1 MSSWPLLS
9 LNGRWHQDG
18 LVFVSTSQASA
29 SALDLSLSS
38 GAMLV
43 EHGTMSLALRRLNKP
58 ASQPVSQPALRP
70 AGRSADRQATNEV
83 CCRWWKMHINYHSSP
98 FHDTENEKQSSLFR
112 SGGTLVVLF
121 CHNLVNINFL
131 CQKEF
136 SILYYT
142 SGSLISLLTHTVAH
156 FNRLSFRPK
165 TNNQPIKKFLSLAV
179 SWVKVV
185 KNCKNS
191 ETAKSKM
198 IQMFLKLFHWRISL
212 YYCSTFF
219 GIDIFWKLLN
229 HFIF

>member
-1 MSSWPLLS
+1 MATSFAQWTLASRWACFRFNLS
-9 LNGRWHQDG
+9 
-18 LVFVSTSQASA
+18 ASA

-58 ASQPVSQPALRP
+58 ASQPVSQTASRTASWPVC
-70 AGRSADRQATNEV
+70 RSADRQATNEV

-136 SILYYT
+136 LILYYN
-142 SGSLISLLTHTVAH
+142 SGSMISLLTHTVAH
-156 FNRLSFRPK
+156 FNKLSFRPK

-179 SWVKVV
+179 SWLKVV
-185 KNCKNS
+185 KNWTS
-191 ETAKSKM
+191 
-198 IQMFLKLFHWRISL
+198 F
-212 YYCSTFF
+212 
-219 GIDIFWKLLN
+219 
-229 HFIF
+229 